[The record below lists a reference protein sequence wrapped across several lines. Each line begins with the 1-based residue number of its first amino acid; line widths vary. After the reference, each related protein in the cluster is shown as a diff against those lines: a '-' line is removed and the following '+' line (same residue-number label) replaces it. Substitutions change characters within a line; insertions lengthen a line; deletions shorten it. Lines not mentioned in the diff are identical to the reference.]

1 METEKEEK
9 IDEVP
14 EPPKVKVEKTTKKQA
29 EEKGDDK
36 YINIVTVA
44 AGAFGLATFD
54 VREMVLS
61 GTVTIDGKEWRP
73 KDGSFDIRLSDI
85 DGKEVEIASNP
96 KSIKFTLDYA
106 ALSEYRTTSPE

>member
-1 METEKEEK
+1 METEKDEKTEEIK
-9 IDEVP
+9 EAP
-14 EPPKVKVEKTTKKQA
+14 QVKVEKTVKKNA
-29 EEKGDDK
+29 EEKGDDR

-73 KDGSFDIRLSDI
+73 KDGNFDIRLSDI

-106 ALSEYRTTSPE
+106 ALNEYRTTSPE